1 MGTGPSS
8 NCTCLPSF
16 NASRTHCLQREVLDV
31 VEVGRDLCE
40 QGEEAPVVAEVD
52 GHQGQ
57 EGRRRQDRR
66 ERRERQLAALVA

>member
-1 MGTGPSS
+1 M
-8 NCTCLPSF
+8 
-16 NASRTHCLQREVLDV
+16 LDV

-66 ERRERQLAALVA
+66 ERRERQLAALVAWRDVGLDVASLLL